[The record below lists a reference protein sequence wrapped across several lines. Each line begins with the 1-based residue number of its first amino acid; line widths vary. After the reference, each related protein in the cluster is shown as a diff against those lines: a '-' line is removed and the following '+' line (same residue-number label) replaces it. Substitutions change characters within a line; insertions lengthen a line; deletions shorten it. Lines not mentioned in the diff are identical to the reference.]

1 MEQDFTAFVGGFE
14 YSLVGLFDSIYDINW
29 LMEYQYDGREDLP
42 NAFAQSELNAFA
54 QNDLMVGSRFV
65 FNDVD
70 GTEVLLGFV
79 QDLDYSNVRTGFI
92 EASSRINDN
101 WKWRLDAWM
110 FSSNEPSEFTYLLR
124 RDDYIQFSLEHYF

>member
-1 MEQDFTAFVGGFE
+1 
-14 YSLVGLFDSIYDINW
+14 
-29 LMEYQYDGREDLP
+29 
-42 NAFAQSELNAFA
+42 
-54 QNDLMVGSRFV
+54 
-65 FNDVD
+65 
-70 GTEVLLGFV
+70 V

-110 FSSNEPSEFTYLLR
+110 FSSDEPSEFTYLLR